1 MNVSS
6 PSKLVILL
14 LAWISVSSTFAVPI
28 EGGQMTVGM
37 RTGRELH
44 KRRANKSG
52 VENKVPWH
60 LDRIDQRQLP
70 LDSTYTPSGN
80 GNYVTSFVDN

>member
-1 MNVSS
+1 M
-6 PSKLVILL
+6 
-14 LAWISVSSTFAVPI
+14 SSTFAVSM
-28 EGGQMTVGM
+28 EDDQMTVGM

-44 KRRANKSG
+44 KRRANKND

-70 LDSTYTPSGN
+70 LDSIYTPSGN
-80 GNYVTSFVDN
+80 GNYVLIYGIVAMLHS